1 MQKGFATLEII
12 FAVMIIA
19 VLMTCAIPN
28 AVRMI
33 DRAALDYE
41 TKRLYSELHFLQAVN
56 RVERVNNK
64 GTGQNFAPTVYPVMK
79 ISTENFSYQ
88 ILRGDVPLREAH
100 QMHNIKTIEFN
111 GNVSEKI
118 TFNDAGQATTYNPN
132 PAVRGTALSGRITL
146 TSRLDKPSAIFF
158 DSVGRIHVEYGRRN
172 NE

>member
-64 GTGQNFAPTVYPVMK
+64 GTGQSLASGAPFMK
-79 ISTENFSYQ
+79 ITTENFSYQ
-88 ILRGDVPLREAH
+88 ILRGPCARL
-100 QMHNIKTIEFN
+100 IK
-111 GNVSEKI
+111 
-118 TFNDAGQATTYNPN
+118 
-132 PAVRGTALSGRITL
+132 
-146 TSRLDKPSAIFF
+146 
-158 DSVGRIHVEYGRRN
+158 
-172 NE
+172 